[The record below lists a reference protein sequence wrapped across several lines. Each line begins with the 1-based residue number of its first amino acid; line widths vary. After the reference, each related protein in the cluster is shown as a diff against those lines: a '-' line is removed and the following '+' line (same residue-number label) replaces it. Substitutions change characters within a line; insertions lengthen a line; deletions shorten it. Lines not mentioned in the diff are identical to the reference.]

1 MNVLFWFWGRTAGG
15 ARYSLEVAKALSAI
29 PGLNLYLSLSR
40 QSEFFED
47 FEALSLPGLH
57 VDTYE
62 SFGEMLWQA
71 RHLQKY
77 RRQLAQFIRENK
89 IYVVYAP
96 MTHIW
101 NCAIAPAFRKNG
113 ARYVL
118 TMHDAIT
125 HKGDMEWL
133 KNFLLR
139 HDVMSSDRCITLTEA
154 VKQRVHEI
162 YGYPFNSI
170 DVIPHGAFKYGD
182 FAPRALPEGRPI
194 RVLFYGRIL
203 EYKGLGLL
211 LDAMSFLAENGA
223 ADKFALEVWGDGD
236 ISPYQAKL
244 DYLVELGCSINVVN
258 RWIDEGEIEG
268 VFRRADVC
276 TLPYI
281 EASQSG
287 VAAIA
292 FATGMPIVA
301 TPQPGL
307 QEQLADGCGVVSNEV
322 SAKSFATALVSV
334 ATDNALYEQLS
345 RAGLRHAQDEL
356 SWHAIGNKIFEGL
369 NNVTKASY

>member
-1 MNVLFWFWGRTAGG
+1 MNVLLWFWGRTAGG
-15 ARYSLEVAKALSAI
+15 ARYSLEVARALSGM

-40 QSEFFED
+40 QSDFFEE

-57 VDTYE
+57 VDTYQ
-62 SFGEMLWQA
+62 SFAGMIWQA
-71 RHLQKY
+71 RCLPKY
-77 RRQLAQFIRENK
+77 RRKLAQFIRENK
-89 IYVVYAP
+89 IDVVYAP

-101 NCAIAPAFRKNG
+101 NCAIAPVFRKNG

-133 KNFLLR
+133 KNFSLR
-139 HDVMSSDRCITLTEA
+139 HDVMSSDRCITLTET
-154 VKQRVHEI
+154 VKLRVHEI
-162 YGYPFNSI
+162 YDYPLNSI
-170 DVIPHGAFKYGD
+170 DMAPHGAFKYGD
-182 FAPRALPEGRPI
+182 FVGRSLSEDRPA

-211 LDAMSFLAENGA
+211 LDAMLVLAKREGLH
-223 ADKFALEVWGDGD
+223 KFALEVWGYGD
-236 ISPYQAKL
+236 MSPYKKQL
-244 DYLVELGCSINVVN
+244 DTLVELGCSMNVVN
-258 RWIDEGEIEG
+258 RWIEEGEIEEI
-268 VFRRADVC
+268 FRRADIC

-307 QEQLADGCGVVSNEV
+307 QEQLLDGGGVISNEV
-322 SAKSFATALVSV
+322 TADSFAAALVSV
-334 ATDNALYEQLS
+334 ATDKALYEQLS
-345 RAGLRHAQDEL
+345 LAGLRHAQDEL
-356 SWHAIGNKIFEGL
+356 SWRVIGHEIFEGL
-369 NNVTKASY
+369 KNATKASY

>member
-29 PGLNLYLSLSR
+29 PGLSLYLSLSR
-40 QSEFFED
+40 QSEFFEE

-71 RHLQKY
+71 RHLPKY

-89 IYVVYAP
+89 INVVYAP
-96 MTHIW
+96 MSHIW
-101 NCAIAPAFRKNG
+101 SCAIVPIFRKSK

-125 HKGDMEWL
+125 HKGDMEQL

-139 HDVMSSDRCITLTEA
+139 RDVMASDSCITLTEA

-162 YGYPFNSI
+162 YDYPLKSI
-170 DVIPHGAFKYGD
+170 GVVPHGTFEYGQ
-182 FAPRALPEGRPI
+182 FEARSLPNTRSLRI
-194 RVLFYGRIL
+194 LFYGRIL

-211 LDAMSFLAENGA
+211 IDALMRLAKNGY
-223 ADKFALEVWGDGD
+223 ADKLALEVWGDGD
-236 ISPYQAKL
+236 MAPYQLQL
-244 DYLVELGCSINVVN
+244 DSLTALGASSHIVN
-258 RWIDEGEIEG
+258 RWIEESEIEG
-268 VFRRADVC
+268 IFRRADIC
-276 TLPYI
+276 ALPYV

-292 FATGMPIVA
+292 FATGLPMVA

-307 QEQLADGCGVVSNEV
+307 IEQLKDGGGLVCNEV
-322 SAKSFATALVSV
+322 SAESFADSIAMLIS
-334 ATDNALYEQLS
+334 NERLYEELS
-345 RAGLRHAQDEL
+345 RKYLLIAKETL
-356 SWHAIGNKIFEGL
+356 SWKSIAQSIYGFMREKI
-369 NNVTKASY
+369 

>member
-40 QSEFFED
+40 QSEFFDE

-62 SFGEMLWQA
+62 SFGEMLWQV
-71 RHLQKY
+71 RHLPKY
-77 RRQLAQFIRENK
+77 RRQLAQLIRENK
-89 IYVVYAP
+89 IDVVYAP

-101 NCAIAPAFRKNG
+101 NCAIAPVFRKNG
-113 ARYVL
+113 VRYVL

-125 HKGDMEWL
+125 HKGDIEWL

-139 HDVMSSDRCITLTEA
+139 HDVMSSDKCITLTEA
-154 VKQRVHEI
+154 VKRRVHEI
-162 YGYPFNSI
+162 YDYPLNSI
-170 DVIPHGAFKYGD
+170 DVVPHGAFKYGD
-182 FAPRALPEGRPI
+182 FSVRSLPEGRPL

-203 EYKGLGLL
+203 KYKGLGLL
-211 LDAMSFLAENGA
+211 LDAMSIIAEKGGT
-223 ADKFALEVWGDGD
+223 DKFALEVWGDGEM
-236 ISPYQAKL
+236 SPYQAQL
-244 DYLVELGCSINVVN
+244 DCLVELGCSIHVVN
-258 RWIDEGEIEG
+258 RWIDESEIEEI
-268 VFRRADVC
+268 FRNADIC
-276 TLPYI
+276 ALPYV

-292 FATGMPIVA
+292 FATALPLVA

-307 QEQLADGCGVVSNEV
+307 QEQLADGGGVVSSEV
-322 SAKSFATALVSV
+322 SAESFAEALLSV
-334 ATDNALYEQLS
+334 ATDSDLYEQLS
-345 RAGLRHAQDEL
+345 RAGLCHAEDGL
-356 SWHAIGNKIFEGL
+356 SWNAIGKKIAAVL
-369 NNVTKASY
+369 KDATKAST

>member
-1 MNVLFWFWGRTAGG
+1 MNVLFLFWGRTAGG
-15 ARYSLEVAKALSAI
+15 ARYSLEVAKALSVTS
-29 PGLNLYLSLSR
+29 GVNLYLSLSR
-40 QSEFFED
+40 QSEFFEE
-47 FEALSLPGLH
+47 FEALLLPGLH

-71 RHLQKY
+71 RHLPKY

-89 IYVVYAP
+89 IDAVYAP

-101 NCAIAPAFRKNG
+101 NCAIAPVFRKSG

-139 HDVMSSDRCITLTEA
+139 HDVILSDRCITLTEA
-154 VKQRVHEI
+154 VKQRLNDI
-162 YGYPFNSI
+162 YKYPLNRI
-170 DVIPHGAFKYGD
+170 DVVPHGAFKYGD
-182 FAPRALPEGRPI
+182 FSPRSLPEDRPF
-194 RVLFYGRIL
+194 RVLFYGRVL

-211 LDAMSFLAENGA
+211 LDAMGLLAERIGPH
-223 ADKFALEVWGDGD
+223 KFALEVWGDGD
-236 ISPYQAKL
+236 MSPYKEQL
-244 DYLVELGCSINVVN
+244 DVLVDLGFSMNIVN
-258 RWIDEGEIEG
+258 RWIDECEIEEI
-268 VFRRADVC
+268 FRRADIC
-276 TLPYI
+276 ALPYI

-292 FATGMPIVA
+292 FATGMPMVA

-307 QEQLADGCGVVSNEV
+307 QEQLADGGGVVSSTV
-322 SAKSFATALVSV
+322 SAESFAKALLSVSEDKMV
-334 ATDNALYEQLS
+334 YEQLS
-345 RAGLRHAQDEL
+345 RSGLHHAKDGL
-356 SWHAIGNKIFEGL
+356 SWNAIGKRISAVLKDANK
-369 NNVTKASY
+369 VSV